1 VDPSDTSAP
10 PLPVEPEPLD
20 GGTPADGG
28 GLTTPPPGDPTLPAR
43 AASADLRSRSIALL
57 EILICSDYP
66 TQFALAAT
74 FAAFGFTP
82 GPDGTLSLAYIVALS
97 LIDTVF
103 LVGLILM
110 FLQAHGESARELFL
124 GARPVGPEARHGV
137 ALIFLALLVA
147 AAVMLTIQ
155 QLVPSL
161 HNVEHNPL
169 HDMIKTPGQTAL
181 FALVVVIAGG
191 VREELQRAFILRRFE
206 QHLGGPV
213 VGVIVASIA
222 FGAGH
227 YVQGAD
233 ATVATAFLGAFWAI
247 VYLRRRSVVAPMV
260 SHSGF
265 NLIEIVLFVTNPR

>member
-1 VDPSDTSAP
+1 MDSSDRSPAP
-10 PLPVEPEPLD
+10 PLPVEPESLD
-20 GGTPADGG
+20 ANAADHSGELSTPA
-28 GLTTPPPGDPTLPAR
+28 PEPQSPSR
-43 AASADLRSRSIALL
+43 AASTDLRSRSIALL

-82 GPDGTLSLAYIVALS
+82 AADGTLSLAYIVALS

-110 FLQAHGESARELFL
+110 FLQAHGESARELFF
-124 GARPVGPEARHGV
+124 GPRPIGDEARRGF
-137 ALIFLALLVA
+137 ALIFVALLLA
-147 AAVMLTIQ
+147 AAVMLTLQ
-155 QLVPSL
+155 QLLPSL

-169 HDMIKTPGQTAL
+169 QDMVKTPGETAL
-181 FALVVVIAGG
+181 FALVAVIAGG

-213 VGVIVASIA
+213 IGVIVASIA

-265 NLIEIVLFVTNPR
+265 NLFEIVLFVASPR

>member
-1 VDPSDTSAP
+1 VEPPDHSPAP
-10 PLPVEPEPLD
+10 PLPLEPD
-20 GGTPADGG
+20 AIDADTPAGG
-28 GLTTPPPGDPTLPAR
+28 GLSGSAPNDASAPGR
-43 AASADLRSRSIALL
+43 AASTDLRSRWIALL
-57 EILICSDYP
+57 EIVICSDYP

-82 GPDGTLSLAYIVALS
+82 AANGSLSLSYIVALS
-97 LIDTVF
+97 LVDTVF
-103 LVGLILM
+103 LVGLIVM
-110 FLQAHGESARELFL
+110 FLQAHGESPRALFF
-124 GARPVGPEARHGV
+124 GARPIGEEARRGVGLVFV
-137 ALIFLALLVA
+137 ALLI
-147 AAVMLTIQ
+147 AAVTMLAIQ

-169 HDMIKTPGQTAL
+169 QDMIKTPGQTAL
-181 FALVVVIAGG
+181 FAVVVVIAGG

-233 ATVATAFLGAFWAI
+233 ATVATALLGAFWAI

-265 NLIEIVLFVTNPR
+265 NLVEIVLFLAGPR

>member
-1 VDPSDTSAP
+1 MDPSDRSPAP
-10 PLPVEPEPLD
+10 PLPVERD
-20 GGTPADGG
+20 AIDAD
-28 GLTTPPPGDPTLPAR
+28 PPGHRGESSPAAR
-43 AASADLRSRSIALL
+43 EASPPAPATSADLRSRSIALL

-82 GPDGTLSLAYIVALS
+82 AASGSLSLTYIVALS

-110 FLQAHGESARELFL
+110 FLQAHGESARELFF
-124 GARPVGPEARHGV
+124 GRRPAGVEARLGV
-137 ALIFLALLVA
+137 ALILVALLIA
-147 AAVMLTIQ
+147 AATMLTIQ
-155 QLVPSL
+155 QLAPSL
-161 HNVEHNPL
+161 HNVERNPL
-169 HDMIKTPGQTAL
+169 QDMLRTPAQTAL

-206 QHLGGPV
+206 QQLGGPG

-233 ATVATAFLGAFWAI
+233 ATVATALLGAFWAI

-265 NLIEIVLFVTNPR
+265 NLIEIVLFMTNAR

>member
-1 VDPSDTSAP
+1 
-10 PLPVEPEPLD
+10 
-20 GGTPADGG
+20 
-28 GLTTPPPGDPTLPAR
+28 
-43 AASADLRSRSIALL
+43 
-57 EILICSDYP
+57 
-66 TQFALAAT
+66 
-74 FAAFGFTP
+74 
-82 GPDGTLSLAYIVALS
+82 
-97 LIDTVF
+97 
-103 LVGLILM
+103 M

-124 GARPVGPEARHGV
+124 GARPAGREARHGV
-137 ALIFLALLVA
+137 ALIFLALLIA

-169 HDMIKTPGQTAL
+169 QDMIKTPGQTAL

-233 ATVATAFLGAFWAI
+233 ATVATAALGAFWAI

>member
-1 VDPSDTSAP
+1 MRGPGGELRS
-10 PLPVEPEPLD
+10 PES
-20 GGTPADGG
+20 GEASS
-28 GLTTPPPGDPTLPAR
+28 PAR
-43 AASADLRSRSIALL
+43 ATSADLRSRSVALL

-82 GPDGTLSLAYIVALS
+82 AADGSLSLTYIVALS
-97 LIDTVF
+97 LVDTVF

-110 FLQAHGESARELFL
+110 FLQAHGESARELFF
-124 GARPVGPEARHGV
+124 GARPVGVEMRRGVGLIFV
-137 ALIFLALLVA
+137 ALLIGA
-147 AAVMLTIQ
+147 AAMLTIQ
-155 QLVPSL
+155 QLAPSL

-169 HDMIKTPGQTAL
+169 QDMIKTPAQTAL

-233 ATVATAFLGAFWAI
+233 ATVATALLGAFWAI

-265 NLIEIVLFVTNPR
+265 NLIEIVLFVANPK